1 MSLLVV
7 LEFAYYYI
15 YLFFFLM
22 IRRPPRSTLFPY
34 TTLFRSLSAVRAL
47 ALRARARGEAAR
59 GGAARRTRADARALR
74 DPACGDRVAREAD
87 APRAARLEGRNDPPR
102 HRHHARGT
110 GSLVLHDHQ
119 VLDRAIRRGYGRL
132 GVPEGRDVSSVR
144 LHRLRRAG
152 DSQFHLPGRL
162 LPGDGRHVPARPGAR
177 RSQDP
182 DPRLELPPGEAA
194 RGRGAHLRDRAS

>member
-1 MSLLVV
+1 
-7 LEFAYYYI
+7 
-15 YLFFFLM
+15 M

-34 TTLFRSLSAVRAL
+34 TTLFRSLREPVPPARRVRRARHLPRGGPGGLSAVRAL

-110 GSLVLHDHQ
+110 GSLV
-119 VLDRAIRRGYGRL
+119 R
-132 GVPEGRDVSSVR
+132 
-144 LHRLRRAG
+144 
-152 DSQFHLPGRL
+152 
-162 LPGDGRHVPARPGAR
+162 
-177 RSQDP
+177 
-182 DPRLELPPGEAA
+182 
-194 RGRGAHLRDRAS
+194 